1 MDIGAAVQPESF
13 ADQEHGHSI
22 CVTAPANMRR
32 NLLAPEIGPSAK
44 STTVTW
50 LAIRPGYPSR
60 PGWQETHN
68 DGSLFIPSTCIDGVA
83 ALVFGIGTAGT
94 LWVDKLARSEWFSGL
109 TPDEADLRA
118 AKMTA
123 RSGTWA
129 LHDATGVAGLDS
141 LVATAGLP
149 GVPLATVAIGA
160 GITRSDEICAVAL
173 VHALRARRWQGR
185 RCRTAVMVT
194 LDLSSRSVTKCR
206 LAKALRDA
214 GAFVVEPASTA
225 TGMHLHHFPLRAAI
239 MPRAGGRLVCT
250 DLADHLACW
259 PAGGWARL
267 YRLDETPLLKLP
279 VPRAPVRAHI
289 LHWHAN
295 LEQADLFY
303 LDHQN
308 SRCRERWTNA
318 ETVFTTVETMD
329 GSVGSFDLLL
339 VH

>member
-22 CVTAPANMRR
+22 CVTANANMRR
-32 NLLAPEIGPSAK
+32 NLLAPEISPCAK

-68 DGSLFIPSTCIDGVA
+68 NGSLFIPSTRIDGVA
-83 ALVFGIGTAGT
+83 VLVFGIGTAGT
-94 LWVDKLARSEWFSGL
+94 LWVDKLALSGWFSGL
-109 TPDEADLRA
+109 APDEADLRA

-123 RSGTWA
+123 RSGTWT
-129 LHDATGVAGLDS
+129 LQDATGVAGLDN
-141 LVATAGLP
+141 LVATAGLL

-160 GITRSDEICAVAL
+160 DLTSSDEICAVAL

-185 RCRTAVMVT
+185 CRTAVMVT
-194 LDLSSRSVTKCR
+194 LDLSSLSVTRRR
-206 LAKALRDA
+206 LAKELRDA
-214 GAFVVEPASTA
+214 GAFVVEPAGTA
-225 TGMHLHHFPLRAAI
+225 RGMHLHHFPLRAAI
-239 MPRAGGRLVCT
+239 MPRAGWRLVCT

-259 PAGGWARL
+259 PARSWGRL
-267 YRLDETPLLKLP
+267 YRLDETPLLHLP
-279 VPRAPVRAHI
+279 VPRAAVRAHI

-295 LEQADLFY
+295 LEQADLGY

>member
-1 MDIGAAVQPESF
+1 MDIGAAVHPEGF
-13 ADQEHGHSI
+13 ADPEHGHSI
-22 CVTAPANMRR
+22 CGTAPANKRR
-32 NLLAPEIGPSAK
+32 NLLAAEIALCAK

-50 LAIRPGYPSR
+50 LAIRPGYPPSSA
-60 PGWQETHN
+60 WQGN
-68 DGSLFIPSTCIDGVA
+68 DGGLAIPNTRIDGVA

-94 LWVDKLARSEWFSGL
+94 LWVDTLARSEWFSGL
-109 TPDEADLRA
+109 TPDETDLRA
-118 AKMTA
+118 AKMMIGG
-123 RSGTWA
+123 GTWTFRGA
-129 LHDATGVAGLDS
+129 HGVAGLDDV
-141 LVATAGLP
+141 VATAGLP

-160 GITRSDEICAVAL
+160 GISRSDEICAVAL

-194 LDLSSRSVTKCR
+194 LDLSTRSVTRRK

-214 GAFVVEPASTA
+214 GAFVVEPASNA
-225 TGMHLHHFPLRAAI
+225 RGLHLHHFPLRAAI
-239 MPRAGGRLVCT
+239 MPRAGWRLVCT

-259 PAGGWARL
+259 PPGSWARL
-267 YRLDETPLLKLP
+267 YRLNERPLLRLP
-279 VPRAPVRAHI
+279 VPHGPVRAHI
-289 LHWHAN
+289 LHWHTN
-295 LEQADLFY
+295 HEQADLFY
-303 LDHQN
+303 LDHQS